1 MRHVVS
7 FSGGKDSTAML
18 LMMIEKGMP
27 IDEIIYCNVMAT
39 PYLGGDFPEMYAYIK
54 KVEKH
59 IGRKI
64 TFVQAALSFEEQ
76 FYTEYKRGER
86 AGQIYGFPFTTGF
99 SWCNDRL
106 KLKPLRQYQRGAG
119 EHITYL
125 GIAADEPKRLAKMD
139 EYTRAPLAEW
149 GITEEMARAYLE
161 ERGLLNPLY
170 RKFRRLG
177 CWFCPKQC
185 LDSLRRIRW
194 EYPDLWRVML
204 QWQEDSR
211 RAFRPERNMF
221 ELEERFRRED
231 EKNGRKM
238 PDCLDFTPVQS
249 D

>member
-1 MRHVVS
+1 
-7 FSGGKDSTAML
+7 ML

-39 PYLGGDFPEMYAYIK
+39 PYLGGDFPEMYVYIK
-54 KVEKH
+54 KIEKH

-76 FYTEYKRGER
+76 FYTGYKRGER

-106 KLKPLRQYQRGAG
+106 KLKPLRQYQKGAG

-139 EYTRAPLAEW
+139 EHTRAPLAEW

-185 LDSLRRIRW
+185 LDSLRHIRW
-194 EYPDLWRVML
+194 EYPDFWRVML

-211 RAFRPERNMF
+211 RAFRPEKNMF
-221 ELEERFRRED
+221 ELEDRFRRED